1 MNLAGIVDALVEAPV
16 VPSFTRIGYDVRSR
30 LAHWTALDDY
40 DLDGRVMVLTGATSG
55 LGLAAAEQLARCGAT
70 VVLMGR
76 DAAKCDRVLAQLQS
90 RTGNSNLVSVVAD
103 LAEPEQVRAAAALVA
118 ARFERV
124 DALVHNAGA
133 LAARRTTNSLGM
145 ESTVAAQVVGPF
157 LLTALLLDR
166 LGAARPGR
174 VITMSS
180 GGMYTASLEIERLQM
195 GADYRGAEQ
204 YARAKRAQVVLN
216 GEWAR
221 RAALAQPA
229 VPPPQ
234 APQPPVSQQPPVP
247 VVFHAVHPGW
257 ADTPGVEAALP
268 RFRTV
273 TGPLLRSPAQG
284 ADTMV
289 WLAADDGE
297 PLRQSGRFWL
307 DRRVRPEHRL
317 PTTRRSDTAERRARL
332 WQWCVEAAGID
343 PFAR

>member
-1 MNLAGIVDALVEAPV
+1 LAGIVDALVEAPV
-16 VPSFTRIGYDVRSR
+16 VPSFTRIGYDARSR

-40 DLDGRVMVLTGATSG
+40 ALDGRVVVLTGATSG

-90 RTGNSNLVSVVAD
+90 RTGNANIVSVVAD

-157 LLTALLLDR
+157 LLTALLLDQ
-166 LGAARPGR
+166 LGAAQSGR

-195 GADYRGAEQ
+195 GADYCGAEQ

-221 RAALAQPA
+221 RAALAQPP

-234 APQPPVSQQPPVP
+234 SPLSPPQQPPVP

-297 PLRQSGRFWL
+297 PLHQSGRFWL

-332 WQWCVEAAGID
+332 WQWCVDAAGID
-343 PFAR
+343 PFAH

>member
-30 LAHWTALDDY
+30 LAHWTALDEY
-40 DLDGRVMVLTGATSG
+40 ALDGRVMVLTGATSG

-90 RTGNSNLVSVVAD
+90 RTGNANLVSVVAD

-204 YARAKRAQVVLN
+204 YARAKRAQVALN

-221 RAALAQPA
+221 RVALAQPA
-229 VPPPQ
+229 VPPQ
-234 APQPPVSQQPPVP
+234 QPPVPPPQPPVP

-257 ADTPGVEAALP
+257 ADTPGVETALP

-289 WLAADDGE
+289 WLVADDGE

>member
-30 LAHWTALDDY
+30 LAHWTALDEY
-40 DLDGRVMVLTGATSG
+40 ALDGRVMVLTGATSG

-234 APQPPVSQQPPVP
+234 SPLSPPQQPPVP

-289 WLAADDGE
+289 WLAVDDGE
-297 PLRQSGRFWL
+297 PVRQSGRFWL

>member
-30 LAHWTALDDY
+30 LAHWTALDEY
-40 DLDGRVMVLTGATSG
+40 ALDGRVMVLTGATSG

-307 DRRVRPEHRL
+307 DRRVRPV
-317 PTTRRSDTAERRARL
+317 P
-332 WQWCVEAAGID
+332 AG
-343 PFAR
+343 

>member
-16 VPSFTRIGYDVRSR
+16 VPSFTRVGYDVRSR

-40 DLDGRVMVLTGATSG
+40 ALDGRVVVLTGATSG

-90 RTGNSNLVSVVAD
+90 RTGNANLVSVVAD

-124 DALVHNAGA
+124 DVLVHNAGA

-166 LGAARPGR
+166 LCVATPGR
-174 VITMSS
+174 VVTMSS

-204 YARAKRAQVVLN
+204 YARAKRAQVALN

-221 RAALAQPA
+221 RVALAQPA

-234 APQPPVSQQPPVP
+234 SPFS

-297 PLRQSGRFWL
+297 PVRESGRFWL

>member
-40 DLDGRVMVLTGATSG
+40 ALDGRVVVLTGATSG

-90 RTGNSNLVSVVAD
+90 RTGNANIVSVVAD

-157 LLTALLLDR
+157 LLTALLLDQ
-166 LGAARPGR
+166 LGAAQPGR

-221 RAALAQPA
+221 RAALAQPP

-234 APQPPVSQQPPVP
+234 SPLSPPQQPPVP

-297 PLRQSGRFWL
+297 PLHQSGRFWL

-343 PFAR
+343 PFAH